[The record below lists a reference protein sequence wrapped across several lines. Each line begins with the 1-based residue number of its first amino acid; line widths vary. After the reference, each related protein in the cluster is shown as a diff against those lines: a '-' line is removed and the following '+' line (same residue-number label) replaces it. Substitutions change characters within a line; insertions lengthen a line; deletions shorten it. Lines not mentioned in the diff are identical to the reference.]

1 MSASHFFSKD
11 YFQARDRFI
20 KSINELKVQ
29 GHQVS
34 HDVITL
40 DCKGPNQENL
50 CIDIATIGSIDSDNL
65 LLYSSGIHGVEG
77 FAGSAI
83 QLSVLDQLKN
93 ANPISDYC
101 IVFVHII
108 NPYGMA
114 WHRRVNEN
122 NVDMNRNFIK
132 DHQGEPEGYAKID
145 TFLNPKSVPP
155 KLDIMF
161 LPRGISLLLKYGFTN
176 VKQWFAQG
184 QYTRPQSLQ
193 YGGDTLQQ
201 GPKMILE
208 WLKKNLNNTKKVFGI
223 DLHTGLGKSGY
234 DTILVP
240 DDIKEDKYN
249 ILVSLFGDHVS
260 PLDPTQGVGYRITGD
275 IHSGIVKEF
284 SSIEWLTITQEFGT
298 FGPTTVFKNLRAE
311 NRWTQNNQ
319 LNNEKDIMN
328 HWSRKNLLNTFNP
341 NNKRWQQDLISRGN
355 TVFKSV
361 QEYLSKLD

>member
-20 KSINELKVQ
+20 KSINELKGQ

-34 HDVITL
+34 HDTLTL

-50 CIDIATIGSIDSDNL
+50 CIEIATIGSIDSDNL
-65 LLYSSGIHGVEG
+65 ILYSSGIHGVEG

-83 QLSVLDQLKN
+83 QLSVLEYLKN
-93 ANPISDYC
+93 TSPITDYC
-101 IVFVHII
+101 IVFIHII

-155 KLDIMF
+155 KLDLMF

-193 YGGDTLQQ
+193 YGGDRLQQ
-201 GPKMILE
+201 GPEKILK
-208 WLKKNLNNTKKVFGI
+208 WLETRCSDTKNIFAI
-223 DLHTGLGKSGY
+223 DLHTGLGPSGY
-234 DTILVP
+234 DTILIQE
-240 DDIKEDKYN
+240 DINDTDYQT
-249 ILVSLFGDHVS
+249 LQSLFGDHVAQ
-260 PLDPTQGVGYRITGD
+260 LDPTKGVGYRITGD
-275 IHSGIVKEF
+275 IHSGF
-284 SSIEWLTITQEFGT
+284 SNFLPHINWLCITQEFGT
-298 FGPTTVFKNLRAE
+298 FGPVTVFKNLRAE
-311 NRWTQNNQ
+311 NRWTQNNA
-319 LNNEKDIMN
+319 LNDQIKIMN
-328 HWSRKNLLNTFNP
+328 HWSRTNLLNTFNP
-341 NNKRWQQDLISRGN
+341 QDQSWHQQLITRGN
-355 TVFKSV
+355 KVFKAA
-361 QEYLSKLD
+361 QDYLKEL

>member
-1 MSASHFFSKD
+1 
-11 YFQARDRFI
+11 
-20 KSINELKVQ
+20 
-29 GHQVS
+29 
-34 HDVITL
+34 
-40 DCKGPNQENL
+40 
-50 CIDIATIGSIDSDNL
+50 
-65 LLYSSGIHGVEG
+65 
-77 FAGSAI
+77 
-83 QLSVLDQLKN
+83 
-93 ANPISDYC
+93 
-101 IVFVHII
+101 
-108 NPYGMA
+108 MA

-132 DHQGEPEGYAKID
+132 DHQGEPEGYEKID
-145 TFLNPKSVPP
+145 TFLNPKSIPT

-161 LPRGISLLLKYGFTN
+161 LPRGISLLLKDGFTN

-201 GPKMILE
+201 GPKMILD

-240 DDIKEDKYN
+240 DDIEEDKYN